1 MVYSAV
7 QLIRTQGVSATGLRE
22 VVEVADAP
30 RGSLQHYFP
39 DGKDQLVGEAIAWAG
54 DFAGGRISRFLA
66 GMRTPTPAKLF
77 AAMADQWRT
86 EFRTS
91 GYGAGCPIVAA
102 TADVAASNERL
113 RVAIADALARWQ
125 APVVDALRGMGV
137 PSRRAPALASL
148 MISALEG
155 AIVQARVQQSVVP
168 LDIVV
173 RELAPLLDSAVRKP
187 GSGTAG

>member
-1 MVYSAV
+1 
-7 QLIRTQGVSATGLRE
+7 
-22 VVEVADAP
+22 
-30 RGSLQHYFP
+30 
-39 DGKDQLVGEAIAWAG
+39 
-54 DFAGGRISRFLA
+54 
-66 GMRTPTPAKLF
+66 MRTPTPAKLF
-77 AAMADQWRT
+77 ATMADQWRT